1 MNTNTLA
8 RILASKPYLSDEE
21 FTIQDMMS
29 QCGNKS
35 KGAVS
40 SAMVNGMKLNHFEI
54 RSGKRGKLRVN
65 IYKRKKHNTA
75 WFKKPLVTEPSPED
89 TYCTWESSTL

>member
-1 MNTNTLA
+1 MGMNTNTLA
-8 RILASKPYLSDEE
+8 RILASKPYLSDSD

-40 SAMVNGMKLNHFEI
+40 SAMVNGMKLGHFEK
-54 RSGKRGKLRVN
+54 RQGQRGKLRVN
-65 IYKRKKHNTA
+65 IYKRKKHNAA
-75 WFKKPLVTEPSPED
+75 WFKKPLVTEPSPADE
-89 TYCTWESSTL
+89 YPKWNYS